1 VPDYAGSLIDHLN
14 IAVPDLARSLAFYEP
29 VLATLGITKLLRVP
43 AGPGQLEMHGFG
55 RHPKPFFWLV
65 ADGRVGDDMHLAFT
79 AADRDT
85 VRAFYDAA
93 LAAGATSLLPPGLRP
108 EYQPDYYGA
117 FVLDPDGINLEAVCH
132 HGDRADVSSAPDR
145 ADD

>member
-1 VPDYAGSLIDHLN
+1 MPDYSGSLIDHLN
-14 IAVPDLARSLAFYEP
+14 IAVPDLDRSSAFYGP
-29 VLATLGITKLLRVP
+29 VLETLGITRLLTVAP
-43 AGPGQLEMHGFG
+43 TAGQLAMHGFG

-65 ADGRVGDDMHLAFT
+65 ADGRVGDNVHLAFT
-79 AADRDT
+79 AENRDA

-93 LAAGATSLLPPGLRP
+93 MTAGARSLIAPGLRP

-132 HGDRADVSSAPDR
+132 HPE
-145 ADD
+145 